1 MAVRTTLKIEGLDE
15 LCRDLE
21 RAPLVASR
29 EIMHSGLGKAVE
41 PWRDEMEARVPKG
54 PHHFKKGSK
63 IRGKKIRTAAETVVG
78 FVSKHIGITAR
89 ANNDLDGEAQ
99 VGVKRQGFWARFLER
114 GTSRMRARSFA
125 LPAAQTKERD
135 VVNNL
140 INFIRDA
147 LRRAGLRG
155 S

>member
-1 MAVRTTLKIEGLDE
+1 MAIRTTLKIDGLDE

-21 RAPLVASR
+21 RAPLAASR

-63 IRGKKIRTAAETVVG
+63 IRGKRFRTAAETVVG
-78 FVSKHIGITAR
+78 YISKHIGISAR
-89 ANNDLDGEAQ
+89 ANSDLDGEAQ
-99 VGVKRQGFWARFLER
+99 VGVKRQGFWALFLER
-114 GTSRMRARSFA
+114 GTRRMRARSFA
-125 LPAAQTKERD
+125 LPAAQSKERE
-135 VVNNL
+135 VVNNF
-140 INFIRDA
+140 INFVRDA
-147 LRRAGLRG
+147 LRRAGLKG